1 MSISD
6 QDVFSVNEAVNEV
19 IAAVGPTVGL
29 NLYSYQHHA

>member
-6 QDVFSVNEAVNEV
+6 QDIFLVNEA
-19 IAAVGPTVGL
+19 IAAVGPTVRL